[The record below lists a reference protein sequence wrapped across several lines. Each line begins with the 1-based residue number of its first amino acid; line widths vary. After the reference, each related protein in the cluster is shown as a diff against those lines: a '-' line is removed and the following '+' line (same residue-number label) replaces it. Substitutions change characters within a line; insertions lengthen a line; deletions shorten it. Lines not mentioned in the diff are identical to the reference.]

1 MLPSIP
7 VLAEPQHFSLI
18 EKLLFAAL
26 AISSGYLFWRRFGVV
41 LNKILKSKKDPNF
54 HLFPIARRIWD
65 FFWEVLCQAKVIRER
80 PLPGFAHALVFW
92 AFLAFAMVTLNH
104 CAVGLGLRFLSPD
117 GPVARWYFYFA
128 AVFALACAVGI
139 LGLFI
144 RRFLVR
150 PRWLG
155 EKLSWE
161 SGFIAFLI
169 FALMATYLAAFFVAD
184 TAPAARVLWWLHTMA
199 LLTFL
204 PLIPHTKHLHLVLSP
219 ATIFLSRGT
228 FAQIPPLQGDE
239 DFGLVAGAD
248 LTQLVSLQTYSCV
261 ECGRCTEHCPAANT
275 GKLLNPKEIILGV
288 RAYLNDLG
296 PASDQPLLGKYNSQ
310 EAVFQCTTC
319 GACEFQCPVG
329 IEHVPILV
337 GLRRGAVNTGTWE
350 DDHGAK
356 LFLTLEHGSNALGIS
371 PAERDKFIQKQS
383 LPIFDGTQEYCL
395 WLGCMGGYDPKGR
408 EIVADFARVMN
419 YLGTSYGVLRKEKC
433 TGDPVRRLGNDLVF
447 QQLAE
452 ANLETLAQNK
462 VKKIVSIC
470 PHCVRTIQEDWK
482 EYGTPPEIEH
492 HSEFLARYADK
503 LPRAGGQGSEAV
515 GLGFSPDSTRSEG
528 AGGFNPRKAP
538 AAMDGALAPETADE
552 WYGLQP
558 VHPAQPNSPG
568 ALAPAAAVEGYGLQ
582 PVHHAQPKSPGAL
595 APEGTETIVF
605 HDPCYLGRYRNVYEQ
620 PRTVAALAGTVVEA
634 PRNHERSFCCGAGGG
649 LAFLGEETGERVS
662 HNRAQELVATG
673 AKTVATAC
681 PFCNT
686 MFRDALAASG
696 SAPPQLLDIAQ
707 LAARSLPADR

>member
-1 MLPSIP
+1 MLFSLPT
-7 VLAEPQHFSLI
+7 LAEPQHFSVV
-18 EKLLFAAL
+18 EKILFVAMIVA
-26 AISSGYLFWRRFGVV
+26 SGYLFWRRFGGV
-41 LNKILKSKKDPNF
+41 LDKILKSKKDSNF
-54 HLFPIARRIWD
+54 HLFPLGNRVWD

-92 AFLAFAMVTLNH
+92 AFLAFALVTLNH
-104 CAVGLGLRFLSPD
+104 CAVGLGVGFLSPD
-117 GPVARWYFYFA
+117 GAIGRWYFYFA
-128 AVFALACAVGI
+128 AAFALACAVGI
-139 LGLFI
+139 LGLFA

-150 PRWLG
+150 PKWLG

-161 SGFIAFLI
+161 SGLIALLI
-169 FALMATYLAAFFVAD
+169 FALMATYLAAFTVAD
-184 TAPAARVLWWLHTMA
+184 SSVAARVLWWAHTLS
-199 LLTFL
+199 LLVFL

-219 ATIFLSRGT
+219 VTIFLSRGSY
-228 FAQIPPLQGDE
+228 AQIPPLSGDE
-239 DFGLVAGAD
+239 DFGLVAGTD
-248 LTQLVSLQTYSCV
+248 LTQLVTLQAYSCV

-296 PASDQPLLGKYNSQ
+296 PASDQPLLGKYNQQ

-329 IEHVPILV
+329 IEHVPIIV
-337 GLRRGAVNTGTWE
+337 GLRRGAVNTGEWE
-350 DDHGAK
+350 DAHGSK
-356 LFLTLEHGSNALGIS
+356 LFLALERGSNALGIS
-371 PAERDKFIQKQS
+371 PVERDKFIQKQE

-419 YLGTSYGVLRKEKC
+419 HLGTSFGVLRKEKC

-492 HSEFLARYADK
+492 HSEFLARFAGK
-503 LPRAGGQGSEAV
+503 LPQQAKE
-515 GLGFSPDSTRSEG
+515 E
-528 AGGFNPRKAP
+528 K
-538 AAMDGALAPETADE
+538 
-552 WYGLQP
+552 
-558 VHPAQPNSPG
+558 
-568 ALAPAAAVEGYGLQ
+568 
-582 PVHHAQPKSPGAL
+582 
-595 APEGTETIVF
+595 IVF
-605 HDPCYLGRYRNVYEQ
+605 HDPCYLGRYRNVYEE
-620 PRTVAALAGTVVEA
+620 PRAVASLAGTVIEA

-662 HNRAQELVATG
+662 HNRAKELVATG
-673 AKTVATAC
+673 ASTVGTAC

-686 MFRDALAASG
+686 MFRDALAANG
-696 SAPPQLLDIAQ
+696 AAPPQLLDIAQ
-707 LAARSLPADR
+707 LAARGLPRSVPVEAS